1 VSALVA
7 RAATLE
13 DADAICVIY
22 NEGIAART
30 ATFETAPRS
39 VDDVRAIIVEAK
51 PIVVVER
58 RERVV
63 AFAKTSATSSR
74 ACYAKNLD
82 FSVYVASDSRG
93 IGAGRSAMLELV
105 RRAREAGFWKLVS
118 GVFTDNAAS
127 RAMLR
132 RVGFREV
139 GTYEKHGQLD
149 GEWRDVVIVEL
160 LLR

>member
-1 VSALVA
+1 VSALYA
-7 RAATLE
+7 RAATID
-13 DADAICVIY
+13 DAAAICVIY
-22 NEGIAART
+22 NEGIAGRA

-39 VDDVRAIIVEAK
+39 PDDVRAIIDEGK

-58 RERVV
+58 DARVI
-63 AFAKTSATSSR
+63 AFAKTSATSPR
-74 ACYAKNLD
+74 ACYARNLE
-82 FSVYVASDSRG
+82 FAVYVASDSRG
-93 IGAGRSAMLELV
+93 AGAGRTAMLELV

-149 GEWRDVVIVEL
+149 GAWRDVIIVEL